1 MLLACAEPFDVQR
14 DVLGPFRITAI
25 GVEDGV
31 ARAAIWSGEGMV
43 HASSPRLAWTL
54 DGEELGEGYEV
65 AVDGGGE
72 LGLVVTAADGSL
84 HQARV
89 TVAEPPGTLDFSREA
104 VTIIDEDIDARRALQ
119 GTPVETA
126 VGEGEALRVVVDAAW
141 GSARWM
147 SDSARVLPLEEGVAD
162 VLSEEALSHVLVLVV
177 DGEGGNRWEWIDAAY
192 GGGPWIRHRGRL
204 LPGDLPAGLVAA
216 TITGEDLVELEG
228 VSDLASQD
236 DLDCAP
242 DGLPFELAWL
252 TEGRCGLDEVDGARI
267 VLETW

>member
-84 HQARV
+84 QLVHCL
-89 TVAEPPGTLDFSREA
+89 G
-104 VTIIDEDIDARRALQ
+104 
-119 GTPVETA
+119 
-126 VGEGEALRVVVDAAW
+126 
-141 GSARWM
+141 
-147 SDSARVLPLEEGVAD
+147 GVP
-162 VLSEEALSHVLVLVV
+162 SGQWH
-177 DGEGGNRWEWIDAAY
+177 
-192 GGGPWIRHRGRL
+192 P
-204 LPGDLPAGLVAA
+204 
-216 TITGEDLVELEG
+216 
-228 VSDLASQD
+228 Q
-236 DLDCAP
+236 
-242 DGLPFELAWL
+242 
-252 TEGRCGLDEVDGARI
+252 
-267 VLETW
+267 